1 MSEHLRAQSAAF
13 VRPRSLSGETIR
25 LLTTLVLAAS
35 AAGCWTSPPTP
46 VAGPDPSDPGSHT
59 PAVGYRSTLEP
70 YQSRRP
76 VEPLPW
82 REQNER
88 VAPPPK
94 R

>member
-1 MSEHLRAQSAAF
+1 MSEHLRARPAAIA
-13 VRPRSLSGETIR
+13 RLRIPLDRAIRSLTM
-25 LLTTLVLAAS
+25 LALAVS
-35 AAGCWTSPPTP
+35 AAGCWTTPPSP
-46 VAGPDPSDPGSHT
+46 VVGPDPSDPRART
-59 PAVGYRSTLEP
+59 PAVGYRSTVQP
-70 YQSRRP
+70 YESRRP